1 MASTTLVAETDDT
14 LQEDFPSALDTCNR
28 IKSERAEAGRKF
40 RAEHPDLAR
49 RIREAILASH
59 RGRSVFFPN
68 KERLINPRDVREL
81 LAGLGY
87 LVQETSPMA
96 VNVNG
101 PFYIY
106 WYDIDRKDPL
116 LE

>member
-1 MASTTLVAETDDT
+1 MASTTVVTEEEDKV
-14 LQEDFPSALDTCNR
+14 DFPSALDTCIR
-28 IKSERAEAGRKF
+28 IQAERREAGRKF
-40 RAEHPDLAR
+40 RAEHPELTG
-49 RIREAILASH
+49 RIREVIMNSH

-68 KERLINPRDVREL
+68 KDHSINPRDVRNI

-87 LVQETSPMA
+87 IVQETAPMA
-96 VNVNG
+96 VDVNG

-106 WYDIDRKDPL
+106 WYDMDKKDPL

>member
-1 MASTTLVAETDDT
+1 MASTTVVTEEEDKG
-14 LQEDFPSALDTCNR
+14 DFPSAAETCLR
-28 IKSERAEAGRKF
+28 IQTERREAGRKF
-40 RAEHPDLAR
+40 RAEHPDLTGK
-49 RIREAILASH
+49 IREAIMASH
-59 RGRSVFFPN
+59 RGRQVFFPN
-68 KERLINPRDVREL
+68 RDHSISPKDVREV

-87 LVQETSPMA
+87 IVQETAPMA

-106 WYDIDRKDPL
+106 WYDIDKKDPM

>member
-1 MASTTLVAETDDT
+1 MASTTLVTEEEDKG
-14 LQEDFPSALDTCNR
+14 DFPSAPETCLR
-28 IKSERAEAGRKF
+28 IRAERREAGRKF
-40 RAEHPDLAR
+40 RAEHPELTGK
-49 RIREAILASH
+49 IREAIMASH
-59 RGRSVFFPN
+59 RGRQVFFPN
-68 KERLINPRDVREL
+68 RDHSISPKEVREV

-87 LVQETSPMA
+87 IVQETAPMA

-106 WYDIDRKDPL
+106 WHDMDKKDPL

>member
-1 MASTTLVAETDDT
+1 MASTTLVT
-14 LQEDFPSALDTCNR
+14 EDKVEDEFPSAVDTCMR
-28 IKSERAEAGRKF
+28 IQAERRESGRKF
-40 RAEHPDLAR
+40 RAEHPELTG
-49 RIREAILASH
+49 RIREAIMNSH
-59 RGRSVFFPN
+59 RGRQVFFPN
-68 KERLINPRDVREL
+68 RDHSINPRDVREV

-87 LVQETSPMA
+87 IVQETAPMA

-106 WYDIDRKDPL
+106 WHDMDKKDPL

>member
-1 MASTTLVAETDDT
+1 MASTTVVTEEEDKG
-14 LQEDFPSALDTCNR
+14 DFPSALETCLR
-28 IKSERAEAGRKF
+28 IKAERREAGRKF
-40 RAEHPDLAR
+40 RAENPELTGK
-49 RIREAILASH
+49 IREAIMASH

-68 KERLINPRDVREL
+68 KDHSISPRDVRNI

-87 LVQETSPMA
+87 LVQETAPMA

-106 WYDIDRKDPL
+106 WYDIDKKDPL

>member
-1 MASTTLVAETDDT
+1 MASTTVVTEDIREA
-14 LQEDFPSALDTCNR
+14 DFPSAVDTCMR
-28 IKSERAEAGRKF
+28 IQAERREAGRKF
-40 RAEHPDLAR
+40 RAEHPELTG
-49 RIREAILASH
+49 RIREAIMASH

-68 KERLINPRDVREL
+68 RDHSISPRDVREV

-87 LVQETSPMA
+87 IVQETAPMA

-106 WYDIDRKDPL
+106 WYDMDKKDPL

>member
-1 MASTTLVAETDDT
+1 MASTTLVT
-14 LQEDFPSALDTCNR
+14 EDNDEGEFPSALDTCMR
-28 IKSERAEAGRKF
+28 IQAERREAGRKF
-40 RAEHPDLAR
+40 RKEHPDLTGK
-49 RIREAILASH
+49 IREAIVASH

-68 KERLINPRDVREL
+68 RNHSISPSDVREV

-87 LVQETSPMA
+87 VVQETAPMA

-106 WYDIDRKDPL
+106 WYDIDKKDPL

>member
-1 MASTTLVAETDDT
+1 MASTTVVTEDKEEA
-14 LQEDFPSALDTCNR
+14 DFPSALETRMR
-28 IKSERAEAGRKF
+28 IQSERREAGRKF
-40 RAEHPDLAR
+40 RAEHPELTG
-49 RIREAILASH
+49 RIREAIMASH

-68 KERLINPRDVREL
+68 RDHSISPAEVREV

-87 LVQETSPMA
+87 IVQETAPMA

-106 WYDIDRKDPL
+106 WHDMDKKEPL

>member
-1 MASTTLVAETDDT
+1 MASTTVVTEDIPEA
-14 LQEDFPSALDTCNR
+14 DFPSALDTCMR
-28 IKSERAEAGRKF
+28 IQAERREAGRKF
-40 RAEHPDLAR
+40 RAEHPELTGK
-49 RIREAILASH
+49 IREAIMASH

-68 KERLINPRDVREL
+68 KDHSIKPREVRDV

-87 LVQETSPMA
+87 IVQETAPMA
-96 VNVNG
+96 VDVNG

-106 WYDIDRKDPL
+106 WYDMDKKDPL

>member
-1 MASTTLVAETDDT
+1 MASTTLVTE
-14 LQEDFPSALDTCNR
+14 EKEEGDFPSAVETCMR
-28 IKSERAEAGRKF
+28 IQAERREAGRKF
-40 RAEHPDLAR
+40 RKELPELTGRLRD
-49 RIREAILASH
+49 AIIASH
-59 RGRSVFFPN
+59 QGRSVFFPN
-68 KERLINPRDVREL
+68 RDRSISPAEVREV

-87 LVQETSPMA
+87 IVQETAPMA

-106 WYDIDRKDPL
+106 WYDMDKKDPL